1 MIVDVA
7 PNLESVSRAGSVRIG
22 AVAVSIIQA
31 GSTDGDGCA
40 YAVYPT
46 SLDVEADQADAAVAV
61 TAPPGCAWRIENTAD
76 FIDITSGHDE
86 AGTST
91 ATLSIASNTAAG
103 GRSGVVMVAGRAVTV
118 TQAGNGRVAS
128 LCAFELSPGAV
139 SVDAD
144 GGAFEIATE
153 TSPDCEWH
161 AASASV
167 FVDLASVATAVGAGV
182 ATFIVQPNWSDE
194 PRAGLVTIAGHPI
207 TVSQRGRP
215 VTEPCVYTLS
225 DSAAAMPHVGGRVAV
240 GLTTE
245 PGCAWDVVLN
255 SSWLHVAE
263 ATPPIGFGTVWFDV
277 ESNAEG
283 ERVAT
288 IAIGGQLFTLTQ
300 AALPTLVAA
309 GEIRWASVPDPERAG
324 QCWGNCGAGC
334 GTFANPCGGE
344 HRWEHELL
352 TEPTYVGDDWIP
364 MCAGDA
370 SWWEVRPRYTALAR
384 WTFHGLKSR
393 SCEEHDE
400 TCRNL
405 DFVPHLPAD
414 KLACTLTAVLVAFNG
429 SYCAGARPFDWSY
442 DIFDVGHTA
451 TVAYLDGAPSCQ

>member
-1 MIVDVA
+1 MA
-7 PNLESVSRAGSVRIG
+7 RGERQRLCRSRLG
-22 AVAVSIIQA
+22 
-31 GSTDGDGCA
+31 GDSC
-40 YAVYPT
+40 
-46 SLDVEADQADAAVAV
+46 
-61 TAPPGCAWRIENTAD
+61 
-76 FIDITSGHDE
+76 
-86 AGTST
+86 
-91 ATLSIASNTAAG
+91 
-103 GRSGVVMVAGRAVTV
+103 GR
-118 TQAGNGRVAS
+118 
-128 LCAFELSPGAV
+128 
-139 SVDAD
+139 
-144 GGAFEIATE
+144 
-153 TSPDCEWH
+153 
-161 AASASV
+161 
-167 FVDLASVATAVGAGV
+167 GV

-263 ATPPIGFGTVWFDV
+263 ATPPIGVGTVWFDV

-451 TVAYLDGAPSCQ
+451 NRSPISMERRHVSEAQRCLARVCVVAAGFALPGQRRRPCRRLRALAQWCARMPDRDVTEGDVDRWWSRDDPATFYRVQRDLYDGRRRALDGLIDERLMTTRQRVAAASASSGCSNSSCLRACVQSPTRRRRSSCAAPSGRPVCRWTR